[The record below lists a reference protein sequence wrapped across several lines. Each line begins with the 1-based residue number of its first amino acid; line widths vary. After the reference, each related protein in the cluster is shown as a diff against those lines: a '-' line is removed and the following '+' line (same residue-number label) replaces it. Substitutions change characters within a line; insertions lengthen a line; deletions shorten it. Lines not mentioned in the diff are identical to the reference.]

1 MTEAQKMAYAE
12 AMQQHMAQVAAL
24 QQCRV
29 MEEKHNKS
37 SADCQGHNGG
47 RLIEYPTTL
56 KVPQPGGDHYG
67 IKPNPESTFV
77 IPDDG
82 LGYDDGVRV
91 LRALGTW

>member
-24 QQCRV
+24 QQCRG
-29 MEEKHNKS
+29 MEDKLGKSNIDLLNHN
-37 SADCQGHNGG
+37 NG
-47 RLIEYPTTL
+47 RIIEYPTTL

-67 IKPNPESTFV
+67 IKTEPTFV